1 MSESVAAAVPIVRCF
16 AGEQGCGLVA
26 AAVERMQESESSC
39 PHLSD
44 LLGIPSAPGAER
56 RTLHLFAYGRRAR
69 VVVDGPTAIGTIGAS
84 DLIPAGRLLRLLRNG
99 PVLGFAK
106 DAEKIVL
113 LLNVAWLLE
122 QAA

>member
-1 MSESVAAAVPIVRCF
+1 MSGSLAAAIPIVRCF
-16 AGEQGCGLVA
+16 AGEQSCGLVA
-26 AAVERMQESESSC
+26 AAIERMQESEPRC

-44 LLGIPSAPGAER
+44 LLGMPSAPAAER

-69 VVVDGPTAIGTIGAS
+69 VVVDGPTAIGAVGAS